1 MVKSSVDTT
10 LASPDQ
16 ASQSARGFATTRW
29 SVVLTATRDPAPEAE
44 RALETLC
51 ATYWYPLYAWLR
63 WQQPHAYTHHD
74 AQDLIQAFF
83 AFLLTHKAIQT
94 VDPRKGRFRSFL
106 LASLKHFLANE
117 WDRARALKRG
127 GQFKIVSLDDA
138 LAETRFEQEASAEL
152 APDKAFERT
161 WALTLFDTV
170 LSQLRGEYAAEG
182 KLALHDAIQPYLTDD
197 KARTPH
203 ADTARA
209 LGMGEGAVRMAVL
222 RLRRRFGELLRAEIA
237 HTVAEP
243 EEVDEELRAL
253 LAAVGG

>member
-1 MVKSSVDTT
+1 M
-10 LASPDQ
+10 
-16 ASQSARGFATTRW
+16 QSARGFATTRW
-29 SVVLTATRDPAPEAE
+29 SVVLAATRNATPEAG
-44 RALETLC
+44 RALESLC
-51 ATYWYPLYAWLR
+51 AAYWYPLYTWLR
-63 WQQPHAYTHHD
+63 WQQPRACNHHD

-83 AFLLTHKAIQT
+83 AFLLSHEAMRT

-127 GQFKIVSLDDA
+127 GQFTIVSLDDEW
-138 LAETRFEQEASAEL
+138 AEARFEPEATAEL
-152 APDKAFERT
+152 SPDKAFERS
-161 WALTLFDTV
+161 WAMTLFRRA
-170 LSQLRGEYAAEG
+170 LSALRGEYAAEG
-182 KLALHDAIQPYLTDD
+182 KLALHDAVQPYLTDD

-203 ADTARA
+203 GDTARA

-222 RLRRRFGELLRAEIA
+222 RMRRRFGELLRAEIA

-243 EEVDEELRAL
+243 EEIDEELRAL

>member
-1 MVKSSVDTT
+1 MDTT

-29 SVVLTATRDPAPEAE
+29 SVVLAATGDATPEAG
-44 RALETLC
+44 RALESLC
-51 ATYWYPLYAWLR
+51 AAYWYPLYTWLR
-63 WQQPHAYTHHD
+63 SQHPRACNHHD

-83 AFLLTHKAIQT
+83 AFLLAHEALRT

-127 GQFKIVSLDDA
+127 GQYKIVSLDDEW
-138 LAETRFEQEASAEL
+138 AETRFEPETSAEL

-161 WALTLFDTV
+161 WAMTLFRRV
-170 LSQLRGEYAAEG
+170 LAQLRREYAAEG

-203 ADTARA
+203 VDTARA

-222 RLRRRFGELLRAEIA
+222 RMRRRFGELLRAEIA

-243 EEVDEELRAL
+243 AEIDEELRAL

>member
-1 MVKSSVDTT
+1 MDTT
-10 LASPDQ
+10 LCGPDKV
-16 ASQSARGFATTRW
+16 SESARRFATTRW
-29 SVVLTATRDPAPEAE
+29 SVVLAATRDSTPEAA

-51 ATYWYPLYAWLR
+51 AAYWYPLYAWLR
-63 WQQPHAYTHHD
+63 WQQPRAYSHHD

-83 AFLLTHKAIQT
+83 AFLLAHEAIQT

-127 GQFKIVSLDDA
+127 GHVKIVSLDDE
-138 LAETRFEQEASAEL
+138 LAGIRFEQEASAEL
-152 APDKAFERT
+152 SPDKAFERS
-161 WALTLFDTV
+161 WALTLFGAV
-170 LSQLRGEYAAEG
+170 LSRLRGEYVAEG

-197 KARTPH
+197 TIRTPH

-222 RLRRRFGELLRAEIA
+222 RMRRRFGELLRAEIA

-243 EEVDEELRAL
+243 EEVDAELRAL